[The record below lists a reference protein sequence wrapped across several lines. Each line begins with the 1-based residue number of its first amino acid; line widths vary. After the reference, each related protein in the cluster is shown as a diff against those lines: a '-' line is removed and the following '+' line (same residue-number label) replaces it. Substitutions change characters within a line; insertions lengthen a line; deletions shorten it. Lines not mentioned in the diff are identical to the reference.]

1 MLVDPAATPR
11 CPANNPDRSSTASWL
26 LADSDVGIVPA
37 WQQPLSS
44 PPAAHPFVAES
55 QKEGPSKPKRPRI
68 EIPQGPSSP
77 RRARRRFYSPALPSP
92 ARKFIRRSRTN
103 DTRDTG
109 IVSATEPGPSRG
121 SLLRICTLPTT
132 PRASSSVPVS
142 PIETFSPHI
151 PSHQPPINRDTLKE
165 LDLEAILRNPQL
177 RHDLL
182 FDSGLQFRPTSSRR
196 KRDMAEN
203 YWIAIVR
210 ELETSCTCFTVD
222 AHGRPCERI
231 CQCGSLPVPTG
242 RPIFAFTHD
251 NRCTVRTSSRIRP
264 LLLELLEVLV
274 SIIQPVMS
282 KTTGLCVQPTALHP
296 QYQQNVAHVAL
307 LRSVLDADLIQQEID
322 HGLFDPSGVFQTI
335 GDIIRC
341 HCAPM
346 RDGAVD
352 QMVALAK
359 SCAPGGGGSKVEAVR
374 AIRLC
379 FEIMELM
386 KLDVANH
393 QLQTLRPYLVQSA
406 AQYELKTFHES
417 KENGRV
423 CMDITRKW
431 LRAAHQDLA
440 SRADSF
446 VLNTLPPSPFT
457 KLPRR
462 TQIDI
467 AVTAG
472 LVDLVF
478 NPPPRSSS
486 SSQAPYLPPP
496 RPPAP
501 GALARYPETLYLD
514 QARISNY
521 SKDAADFAALYM
533 LLLLY
538 RQLIL
543 SGQQQGHTRLAL
555 DDLLKLKKEIWE
567 VGPTHLGL
575 CFRPPRDTG
584 ARGEAEIKRWK
595 SEMEDV
601 VLQVTRRASEAR
613 SSPPTST
620 PSASSSASQNVA
632 KTPTP
637 DAQLMKLATS
647 WAETNLRPDS
657 QLSALMRRR
666 VRDAVL
672 RIALPIAAP
681 SLKRSEAHAETEM
694 SSGLEPLMPEIQHLG
709 ERIAKLAGIHL
720 NVYAALYAQ
729 PGFLDDPVGASPS
742 ATSTDTST
750 TNPTT
755 ATD

>member
-1 MLVDPAATPR
+1 MDDLAHDFHPLNRKRKADQDDCQSSHCQTQDGAPSVEAAAPESMLVDPAATPR
-11 CPANNPDRSSTASWL
+11 S
-26 LADSDVGIVPA
+26 DSDVGIVPA
-37 WQQPLSS
+37 WQQPLSA
-44 PPAAHPFVAES
+44 PPPAHPF
-55 QKEGPSKPKRPRI
+55 PRPI
-68 EIPQGPSSP
+68 
-77 RRARRRFYSPALPSP
+77 LT
-92 ARKFIRRSRTN
+92 ARKLIRRSRTH

-132 PRASSSVPVS
+132 PRPSSSVPVS

-177 RHDLL
+177 RASRPALRL
-182 FDSGLQFRPTSSRR
+182 GLQFRPTSSRR

-210 ELETSCTCFTVD
+210 ELECGCTCFTVD
-222 AHGRPCERI
+222 AHGRPCERMCI
-231 CQCGSLPVPTG
+231 CSSLPIPTG
-242 RPIFAFTHD
+242 RPICAFAHD
-251 NRCTVRTSSRIRP
+251 NRCTVRTPSRIRP

-282 KTTGLCVQPTALHP
+282 KATGLCVQPTALHP

-417 KENGRV
+417 KENGRL
-423 CMDITRKW
+423 CMDVTRQW
-431 LRAAHQDLA
+431 LRAAHGELA
-440 SRADSF
+440 TRSDSF
-446 VLNTLPPSPFT
+446 ALNALPSTSFT

-462 TQIDI
+462 TQIDV

-478 NPPPRSSS
+478 NPPPRGSSS
-486 SSQAPYLPPP
+486 SPPP
-496 RPPAP
+496 P
-501 GALARYPETLYLD
+501 LARYPETLYLD

-538 RQLIL
+538 RQLVL
-543 SGQQQGHTRLAL
+543 SGQQQGHVRLSP

-584 ARGEAEIKRWK
+584 PLF
-595 SEMEDV
+595 
-601 VLQVTRRASEAR
+601 VLH
-613 SSPPTST
+613 TSIAT
-620 PSASSSASQNVA
+620 LSQPPSAPSVA
-632 KTPTP
+632 KTATP
-637 DAQLMKLATS
+637 DAQLTKLATS
-647 WAETNLRPDS
+647 WAGSNLRADAS
-657 QLSALMRRR
+657 LSTLMRRR

-672 RIALPIAAP
+672 RIALPIA
-681 SLKRSEAHAETEM
+681 
-694 SSGLEPLMPEIQHLG
+694 
-709 ERIAKLAGIHL
+709 
-720 NVYAALYAQ
+720 
-729 PGFLDDPVGASPS
+729 PGFLADAAGAGSS
-742 ATSTDTST
+742 ASMNASTST
-750 TNPTT
+750 TTT
-755 ATD
+755 SLTAAVAPAAPMAAPATIVTD